1 MHNVGAQTKCV
12 REVSSLNQHALTVG
26 MHVATVDG
34 ASWSS
39 LKKRFHKS

>member
-12 REVSSLNQHALTVG
+12 REVSSLNQHARTVG